1 MDAQKIVL
9 ITGANTGL
17 GREVVKALLQSNV
30 VYSILV
36 GSRNLTNADNAIQ
49 SLTAEFPA
57 SKSVLHPLQV
67 DIEDDKSI
75 NQAFQTVQEKFGRLD
90 ALVNNAVSIKGGQFD
105 QLAREGKMTVREV
118 WNKTWNVNTAGT
130 HIMTATFAPLLLES
144 NDPRLLFITSGTST
158 LTGSE
163 NPAFP
168 FNKPLAKG
176 WPKVTTP
183 QTNIPAYRCSKT
195 GMNMLMREWH
205 RTLVEDGVKT
215 WCISPGYLA
224 TGLGGSLETNK
235 KQGALD
241 PAIGAGL
248 IRKVLE
254 GARDEDTGKV
264 VSNQGIQAW

>member
-1 MDAQKIVL
+1 MDPHKIILV
-9 ITGANTGL
+9 TGANTGL
-17 GREVVKALLQSNV
+17 GREVVKSLLQSTV
-30 VYSILV
+30 VYLIIV
-36 GSRNLTNADNAIQ
+36 GSRNLANADNAIQ

-67 DIEDDKSI
+67 DIEDDESI
-75 NQAFQTVQEKFGRLD
+75 NRALAGFD
-90 ALVNNAVSIKGGQFD
+90 ALVNNAVSEFFKGGQFD
-105 QLAREGKMTVREV
+105 QLAKGGKITLREV
-118 WNKTWNVNTAGT
+118 WNKTWNVNTTGT
-130 HIMTATFAPLLLES
+130 HIMTSTFAPLLLKS

-163 NPAFP
+163 NVAFP

-176 WPKVTTP
+176 WPKVTIP

-224 TGLGGSLETNK
+224 TGLGGSLEINK

-248 IRKVLE
+248 IKSVLE
-254 GARDEDTGKV
+254 GARDGETGKV
-264 VSNQGIQAW
+264 VSSQGIQAW